1 MIFLVSLVASVAFA
15 FLLRNALLR
24 WPGVFYGLALILD
37 AVYLLAATGVIDHY
51 AWTGVYLSMQKCT
64 LAFALFAV
72 VMFIGVFSRASRL
85 RQWLQ
90 PIRGTLSIVAWI
102 LCLGHVAMYGA
113 SYLPRVVGGGQVSG
127 NVLAAF
133 ALACV
138 LVVLLMILGVTS
150 IVAVKK
156 VMGTSRWK
164 AVQLLAYPFFGLVF
178 LHVLLMLLP
187 SAATGGLA
195 AQQSV
200 AVYGIVLGLYAVLR
214 AARAV
219 ADRREASKALGTA
232 SAVLDEETASA
243 SC

>member
-1 MIFLVSLVASVAFA
+1 MIFLVSLIVSVAFA
-15 FLLRNALLR
+15 FLLRSALLR

-37 AVYLLAATGVIDHY
+37 GVYLLSATGMIDHY
-51 AWTGVYLSMQKCT
+51 AWTAVYLSMQKCT

-72 VMFIGVFSRASRL
+72 VMFVGVFSYATKV

-90 PIRGTLSIVAWI
+90 PIRGTLSIIAWI

-113 SYLPRVVGGGQVSG
+113 SYLPRVLGGGQLSG

-138 LVVLLMILGVTS
+138 LVVLLMVLGVTS

-156 VMGTSRWK
+156 IMGTSRWK
-164 AVQLLAYPFFGLVF
+164 AVQLLAYPFFGLAF

-200 AVYGIVLGLYAVLR
+200 AVYGVVLGLYAVLR
-214 AARAV
+214 AVRAV
-219 ADRREASKALGTA
+219 ADRREISKIQNARA
-232 SAVLDEETASA
+232 AAFDEETASA
-243 SC
+243 LC